1 MAEVKKTNPAIEVRS
16 RSFMGKTLDMYTL
29 DIANHAVDMDNEM
42 DPGEAFDI
50 LLRTIGTMA
59 TIVGYSENR
68 SDGSNNGQRIDFYVE
83 GDFGTDTYDGTNSE
97 TFAAHLE
104 DLIQGL
110 GSSVGSNTID
120 LSSATITQGTGFPL
134 FANVA

>member
-1 MAEVKKTNPAIEVRS
+1 MAEVTKVNPAIEVRS

-50 LLRTIGTMA
+50 VLRTIGTMA

-68 SDGSNNGQRIDFYVE
+68 TDGSNNGQLIDFYVE

-110 GSSVGSNTID
+110 GSTVGANNVD

>member
-1 MAEVKKTNPAIEVRS
+1 MAEVTKTNPAIEVRS

-97 TFAAHLE
+97 PFAAHLE

>member
-1 MAEVKKTNPAIEVRS
+1 
-16 RSFMGKTLDMYTL
+16 
-29 DIANHAVDMDNEM
+29 
-42 DPGEAFDI
+42 
-50 LLRTIGTMA
+50 MA